1 MSAASE
7 QARAFAEAWRAN
19 PQNSDVIYSLMKMQG
34 PTDAR
39 EVVEYQVSATL
50 LDQLADEV
58 EQAAASRVEA
68 LNRAF
73 GSRTGDTPRFTAEA
87 EGDDYLFGRAP
98 RAVNTALVER
108 GTGAA
113 LATLTDH
120 ETGAGSDLRPG
131 DIDLDD
137 DTYIEIHGR
146 IDIRQL
152 VREILEATR

>member
-34 PTDAR
+34 PADAR

-58 EQAAASRVEA
+58 ERREKV
-68 LNRAF
+68 
-73 GSRTGDTPRFTAEA
+73 D
-87 EGDDYLFGRAP
+87 
-98 RAVNTALVER
+98 TALVER

-120 ETGAGSDLRPG
+120 EAGAGSDLQPG